1 MMAMSNRDKKGKRIF
16 IHLFVYLFIHLYIY
30 KCTNEIVD
38 ENSNYFVKTQ
48 GIISK
53 TDYFK
58 VYSLSNDT
66 LISFKKNLLGSYNF
80 LSSGQYWLDS
90 LMCFDNSASRLISCV
105 LSVNTK
111 YPEVQADAIQFIYGE
126 KIQNNWYFFKGPSI
140 VIPRSMVKGHPINQ
154 PLSYAQLHQIA
165 LKEVYGGYLKSDGSI
180 NEAWFTSH
188 FEDIGWGDFNDQ
200 TSSLKYLGLKPN
212 EKFTDKRKFFEAIH
226 LQSVKNNWYQWWK
239 QDSIKK
245 SKENFN

>member
-1 MMAMSNRDKKGKRIF
+1 MF
-16 IHLFVYLFIHLYIY
+16 FVSCCFA
-30 KCTNEIVD
+30 
-38 ENSNYFVKTQ
+38 NSNDNDSKKSTKDY
-48 GIISK
+48 SLK
-53 TDYFK
+53 TDQIVNLKDRLLIYENFK
-58 VYSLSNDT
+58 DSVQLWSSHKLGLYTFDKVNFDYYVDSLLCFNKNGDRFVGCIIQYT
-66 LISFKKNLLGSYNF
+66 LIKNAPSDG
-80 LSSGQYWLDS
+80 
-90 LMCFDNSASRLISCV
+90 LI
-105 LSVNTK
+105 
-111 YPEVQADAIQFIYGE
+111 FGYGE
-126 KIQNNWYFFKGPSI
+126 KIEGAWYFFRGAAI

-165 LKEVYGGYLKSDGSI
+165 LKEVYGGYLKSDGSM

-245 SKENFN
+245 SKENIN

>member
-1 MMAMSNRDKKGKRIF
+1 MSIK
-16 IHLFVYLFIHLYIY
+16 HLFIYLFICLLSCSPTKNESINNAYSVSMNSIGKTEYYNIY
-30 KCTNEIVD
+30 KKACDSIFFWSTN
-38 ENSNYFVKTQ
+38 NLGYYQYLGKSKNY
-48 GIISK
+48 
-53 TDYFK
+53 
-58 VYSLSNDT
+58 N
-66 LISFKKNLLGSYNF
+66 
-80 LSSGQYWLDS
+80 LDS
-90 LMCFDNSASRLISCV
+90 LVCFSQNNDRLISCI
-105 LSVNTK
+105 LMGNLLKEANS
-111 YPEVQADAIQFIYGE
+111 DGIDFFYGE
-126 KIQNNWYFFKGPSI
+126 KINNKWYFYSGPHIVCPRNMFKY
-140 VIPRSMVKGHPINQ
+140 HPINQ

-245 SKENFN
+245 SKENIN